1 MRQRAFRR
9 FGEMPDKHYLYKS
22 LLAKAMNKVGIFLFV
37 FLGMLSAGSA
47 LATERVRMS
56 CDRSLYA
63 AGETIWLR
71 GWVTEAGFPAGLVGK
86 MPTSRFLYVELLR
99 DGVGGVERRL
109 KLKERSGMFFGQ
121 MELPEDLE
129 GGWYTLRAYTRAQKD
144 WPAEA
149 LFHTRLLIRGV
160 GAVPA
165 LYAGQK
171 KAGENLEAPAAD
183 VKVKLSAVEDGHLSV
198 TLTDKEGNPVIG
210 NFALSVTKG
219 SYADFDFQFTPTV
232 LAEAVADLPEGTREY
247 TQELDFRVKSVRNR
261 LPDQYHVAIMSQDIG
276 YYYSTDVPGDRSV
289 KGEVGQSFRIPD
301 LDYPEETLFSVNVT
315 GSKFL
320 YPAMENDEAAFAA
333 PFDYGPTYPVRET
346 IRDTAVIRERFVGTV
361 APLPADDT
369 ISASRITAERKPA
382 FYKPSRL
389 VGPYSNV
396 FEWRQVKLREEL
408 QKWDDMDLMAYISA
422 HFAGLITTW
431 GEDGLRTGRTMY
443 TTRDGFI
450 SSRVTVSHGQAKYNN
465 RAGYRSVALYIDG
478 MKEPDWERAAIM
490 TVREVQNLYV
500 LRGTEAALYSAA
512 AVVLLELRHF
522 DEKMLEEKKNE
533 RKTTIA
539 LLPLGWQQ
547 PKAFDAAPALNPDR
561 QGTLYWNP
569 CIRTDVQGC
578 ADIILPELPDNYY
591 LRLEGL
597 TLDGR
602 WFQYCFSAK

>member
-1 MRQRAFRR
+1 
-9 FGEMPDKHYLYKS
+9 
-22 LLAKAMNKVGIFLFV
+22 
-37 FLGMLSAGSA
+37 
-47 LATERVRMS
+47 
-56 CDRSLYA
+56 
-63 AGETIWLR
+63 
-71 GWVTEAGFPAGLVGK
+71 
-86 MPTSRFLYVELLR
+86 
-99 DGVGGVERRL
+99 
-109 KLKERSGMFFGQ
+109 
-121 MELPEDLE
+121 
-129 GGWYTLRAYTRAQKD
+129 
-144 WPAEA
+144 
-149 LFHTRLLIRGV
+149 
-160 GAVPA
+160 
-165 LYAGQK
+165 
-171 KAGENLEAPAAD
+171 
-183 VKVKLSAVEDGHLSV
+183 
-198 TLTDKEGNPVIG
+198 
-210 NFALSVTKG
+210 
-219 SYADFDFQFTPTV
+219 
-232 LAEAVADLPEGTREY
+232 
-247 TQELDFRVKSVRNR
+247 
-261 LPDQYHVAIMSQDIG
+261 
-276 YYYSTDVPGDRSV
+276 
-289 KGEVGQSFRIPD
+289 
-301 LDYPEETLFSVNVT
+301 
-315 GSKFL
+315 
-320 YPAMENDEAAFAA
+320 MENDEAAFAA
-333 PFDYGPTYPVRET
+333 SFDYGPTYPVRET
-346 IRDTAVIRERFVGTV
+346 IRDTTVIRERFVGTV

-408 QKWDDMDLMAYISA
+408 QRWDDMDLMAYISA

-431 GEDGLRTGRTMY
+431 GKDGLRIGRTMY

-569 CIRTDVQGC
+569 CIRTDAAGQAVVT
-578 ADIILPELPDNYY
+578 LPELPEGGAY
-591 LRLEGL
+591 LRLEGQ

-602 WFQYCFSAK
+602 WFMFSKLI

>member
-1 MRQRAFRR
+1 MKR
-9 FGEMPDKHYLYKS
+9 
-22 LLAKAMNKVGIFLFV
+22 LLLLTILCFCFLW
-37 FLGMLSAGSA
+37 AEA
-47 LATERVRMS
+47 AERVWVH

-63 AGETIWLR
+63 AGETVWLR
-71 GWVTEAGFPAGLVGK
+71 GWVTDEERAAPVSK
-86 MPTSRFLYVELLR
+86 FLYVELLR

-121 MELPEDLE
+121 MELPEDLKS
-129 GGWYTLRAYTRAQKD
+129 GWYTLRAYTRAQKD

-149 LFHTRLLIRGV
+149 LFHTRLLIRGA
-160 GAVPA
+160 GPVPS
-165 LYAGQK
+165 LYEAGQVSG
-171 KAGENLEAPAAD
+171 ASASD
-183 VKVKLSAVEDGHLSV
+183 VKVELSADEDGHLSV
-198 TLTDKEGNPVIG
+198 TLTDKDGNLVIG

-219 SYADFDFQFTPTV
+219 SYADFDFQTDPV
-232 LAEAVADLPEGTREY
+232 PVGVDENLPEGDREY

-276 YYYSTDVPGDRSV
+276 YYYSTDVPGDRAI
-289 KGEVGQSFRIPD
+289 KGEEGQAFRIPD

-333 PFDYGPTYPVRET
+333 PFDYGPTYPAREV
-346 IRDTAVIRERFVGTV
+346 IRDTAAIRERFEGTV

-422 HFAGLITTW
+422 HFAGLVTTW
-431 GEDGLRTGRTMY
+431 GKAGLRVGRTMY
-443 TTRDGFI
+443 TTRDGTI
-450 SSRVTVSHGQAKYNN
+450 SSRVTVTHGQAVYNN
-465 RAGYRSVALYIDG
+465 KAGYRPVALYIDG
-478 MKEPDWERAAIM
+478 MREPDWERAAIM

-500 LRGTEAALYSAA
+500 LRGTEAALYSAP

-561 QGTLYWNP
+561 QGTFYWNP
-569 CIRTDVQGC
+569 CIRTDATGH
-578 ADIILPELPDNYY
+578 ADIALPELPDKYY
-591 LRLEGL
+591 LRLEGQ

-602 WFQYCFSAK
+602 WFMFSK

>member
-1 MRQRAFRR
+1 
-9 FGEMPDKHYLYKS
+9 
-22 LLAKAMNKVGIFLFV
+22 MNKYLFLVITCFCSC
-37 FLGMLSAGSA
+37 LWTDAA
-47 LATERVRMS
+47 ERVRVS

-71 GWVTEAGFPAGLVGK
+71 GWVTEAGSPAGEVGE
-86 MPTSRFLYVELLR
+86 MPTSKFLYVELLR
-99 DGVGGVERRL
+99 DGLGSVEQRI
-109 KLKERSGMFFGQ
+109 KLKERGGMFFGQ
-121 MELPEDLE
+121 MSLDEGLE
-129 GGWYTLRAYTRAQKD
+129 SGWYTLRAYTRAQKD

-149 LFHTRLLIRGV
+149 LFHTRLLIRGA
-160 GAVPA
+160 GPVPS
-165 LYAGQK
+165 LYEAGQVSG
-171 KAGENLEAPAAD
+171 ASASD
-183 VKVKLSAVEDGHLSV
+183 VKVELSAAEDGHLSV
-198 TLTDKEGNPVIG
+198 TLTDEDGNPVIG
-210 NFALSVTKG
+210 NFALSVAKG
-219 SYADFDFQFTPTV
+219 SYADFDFQSTPT
-232 LAEAVADLPEGTREY
+232 AQADAVANLPEGAREY
-247 TQELDFRVKSVRNR
+247 TQELDFSVKSVRNR

-276 YYYSTDVPGDRSV
+276 YYYSTDVPGDRAI
-289 KGEVGQSFRIPD
+289 KGEEGQSFRIPD

-333 PFDYGPTYPVRET
+333 PFDYGPTYPAREV
-346 IRDTAVIRERFVGTV
+346 IRDTTTIRERFEGTV

-389 VGPYSNV
+389 VGPYSNL

-422 HFAGLITTW
+422 HFAGLVTTW
-431 GEDGLRTGRTMY
+431 GSDGLRIGRTMY
-443 TTRDGFI
+443 TTRDGTI
-450 SSRVTVSHGQAKYNN
+450 SSRVTVTHGQAKYNN
-465 RAGYRSVALYIDG
+465 KAGYRPVALYIDG
-478 MKEPDWERAAIM
+478 MREPDWERAAIM

-569 CIRTDVQGC
+569 CIRTDATGH
-578 ADIILPELPDNYY
+578 ADIALPEILDKYY
-591 LRLEGL
+591 LRLEGQA
-597 TLDGR
+597 LDGR
-602 WFQYCFSAK
+602 WFMFSK

>member
-1 MRQRAFRR
+1 
-9 FGEMPDKHYLYKS
+9 
-22 LLAKAMNKVGIFLFV
+22 MNKVGIFLFV

-71 GWVTEAGFPAGLVGK
+71 GWVTEAGFPADVVGE

-171 KAGENLEAPAAD
+171 KAGENPEAPAAD

-219 SYADFDFQFTPTV
+219 SYADFDFQTAPETQS
-232 LAEAVADLPEGTREY
+232 AVDDTNLPEGVREY
-247 TQELDFRVKSVRNR
+247 AQELDFRVKSVRNR
-261 LPDQYHVAIMSQDIG
+261 LPELYHVAIMSQDIG

-333 PFDYGPTYPVRET
+333 PFDYGPTYPVREI

-591 LRLEGL
+591 LRLEGQ

>member
-1 MRQRAFRR
+1 MKRL
-9 FGEMPDKHYLYKS
+9 P
-22 LLAKAMNKVGIFLFV
+22 LL
-37 FLGMLSAGSA
+37 LSALFILMLCPASHAGES
-47 LATERVRMS
+47 VRLV

-63 AGETIWLR
+63 AGETVWLR
-71 GWVTEAGFPAGLVGK
+71 AWVQEEAPGADKV
-86 MPTSRFLYVELLR
+86 PTSRFVYVELLR
-99 DGVGGVERRL
+99 DGVGGVERRV
-109 KLKERSGMFFGQ
+109 KLKERGGLFIGQ

-129 GGWYTLRAYTRAQKD
+129 SGWYTLRAYTRAQKD

-149 LFHTRLLIRGV
+149 LFHTRLLIRGA
-160 GAVPA
+160 GPVPGIYADKQDAANPDDIRVA
-165 LYAGQK
+165 LTYD
-171 KAGENLEAPAAD
+171 AD
-183 VKVKLSAVEDGHLSV
+183 GRLDV
-198 TLTDKEGNPVIG
+198 TLTDADGRPVPG
-210 NFALSVTKG
+210 NFSLSVVRG
-219 SYADFDFQFTPTV
+219 RYADFDFQSSPAPAD
-232 LAEAVADLPEGTREY
+232 AEASLPEGPREY
-247 TQELDFRVKSVRNR
+247 TQELEFRVKSVRNR

-276 YYYSTDVPGDRSV
+276 YYYSTDVPGDRTI
-289 KGEVGQSFRIPD
+289 KGEEGQSFRIPD

-320 YPAMENDEAAFAA
+320 FPAMENEEAAFAA
-333 PFDYGPTYPVRET
+333 PFDYGPTYPAREI
-346 IRDTAVIRERFVGTV
+346 IRDTAAIRERFEGTV

-382 FYKPSRL
+382 FYKPSRM

-422 HFAGLITTW
+422 HFAGLVTTW
-431 GEDGLRTGRTMY
+431 GQAGLRIGRTMY
-443 TTRDGFI
+443 TTRDGTI
-450 SSRVTVSHGQAKYNN
+450 SSRVTVTHGQAKYNN
-465 RAGYRSVALYIDG
+465 KAGYRPVALYIDG
-478 MKEPDWERAAIM
+478 MREPDWERAAIM

-547 PKAFDAAPALNPDR
+547 PKAFDAAPTDKPER

-569 CIRTDVQGC
+569 CIRTDAQGQ
-578 ADIILPELPDNYY
+578 AFLTLPDTLRDLPDGYY
-591 LRLEGL
+591 LRLEGQ

-602 WFQYCFSAK
+602 WFMFSK

>member
-1 MRQRAFRR
+1 
-9 FGEMPDKHYLYKS
+9 
-22 LLAKAMNKVGIFLFV
+22 MNRVGIFLFV

-71 GWVTEAGFPAGLVGK
+71 GWVTEAGFPAGVVEE

-171 KAGENLEAPAAD
+171 KAGENPEAPAAD

-219 SYADFDFQFTPTV
+219 SYADFDFQTAPETQS
-232 LAEAVADLPEGTREY
+232 AVDDTNLPEGVREY
-247 TQELDFRVKSVRNR
+247 AQELDFRVKSVRNR
-261 LPDQYHVAIMSQDIG
+261 LPELYHVAIMSQDIG

-346 IRDTAVIRERFVGTV
+346 IRDTTVIRERFVGTV

-591 LRLEGL
+591 LRLEGQ

>member
-1 MRQRAFRR
+1 
-9 FGEMPDKHYLYKS
+9 
-22 LLAKAMNKVGIFLFV
+22 
-37 FLGMLSAGSA
+37 
-47 LATERVRMS
+47 
-56 CDRSLYA
+56 
-63 AGETIWLR
+63 
-71 GWVTEAGFPAGLVGK
+71 
-86 MPTSRFLYVELLR
+86 
-99 DGVGGVERRL
+99 
-109 KLKERSGMFFGQ
+109 
-121 MELPEDLE
+121 
-129 GGWYTLRAYTRAQKD
+129 
-144 WPAEA
+144 
-149 LFHTRLLIRGV
+149 
-160 GAVPA
+160 
-165 LYAGQK
+165 
-171 KAGENLEAPAAD
+171 
-183 VKVKLSAVEDGHLSV
+183 
-198 TLTDKEGNPVIG
+198 
-210 NFALSVTKG
+210 
-219 SYADFDFQFTPTV
+219 
-232 LAEAVADLPEGTREY
+232 
-247 TQELDFRVKSVRNR
+247 
-261 LPDQYHVAIMSQDIG
+261 
-276 YYYSTDVPGDRSV
+276 
-289 KGEVGQSFRIPD
+289 
-301 LDYPEETLFSVNVT
+301 
-315 GSKFL
+315 
-320 YPAMENDEAAFAA
+320 
-333 PFDYGPTYPVRET
+333 
-346 IRDTAVIRERFVGTV
+346 
-361 APLPADDT
+361 
-369 ISASRITAERKPA
+369 
-382 FYKPSRL
+382 
-389 VGPYSNV
+389 
-396 FEWRQVKLREEL
+396 
-408 QKWDDMDLMAYISA
+408 MDLMAYISA

>member
-1 MRQRAFRR
+1 
-9 FGEMPDKHYLYKS
+9 
-22 LLAKAMNKVGIFLFV
+22 MNRVSIFLFV

-71 GWVTEAGFPAGLVGK
+71 GWVTEAGFPADVVGE

-171 KAGENLEAPAAD
+171 KACENLEAPAAD

-219 SYADFDFQFTPTV
+219 SYADFDFQTAPETQS
-232 LAEAVADLPEGTREY
+232 AVDDTNLPEGVREY
-247 TQELDFRVKSVRNR
+247 AQELDFRVKSVRNR
-261 LPDQYHVAIMSQDIG
+261 LPELYHVAIMSQDIG

-333 PFDYGPTYPVRET
+333 PFDYGPTYPVREI

-591 LRLEGL
+591 LRLEGQ

>member
-1 MRQRAFRR
+1 
-9 FGEMPDKHYLYKS
+9 
-22 LLAKAMNKVGIFLFV
+22 MNKYLLLITCFCSCLWTD
-37 FLGMLSAGSA
+37 AA
-47 LATERVRMS
+47 ERVRVS

-71 GWVTEAGFPAGLVGK
+71 GWVTEAGSPAGEVGE
-86 MPTSRFLYVELLR
+86 MPTSKFLYVELLR
-99 DGVGGVERRL
+99 DGLGSVEQRI
-109 KLKERSGMFFGQ
+109 KLKERGGMFFGQ
-121 MELPEDLE
+121 MPLDDGLE
-129 GGWYTLRAYTRAQKD
+129 SGWYTLRAYTRAQKD
-144 WPAEA
+144 WPAES
-149 LFHTRLLIRGV
+149 LFHTRLLIRGAGPV
-160 GAVPA
+160 QSLYEARQVSGA
-165 LYAGQK
+165 G
-171 KAGENLEAPAAD
+171 APD
-183 VKVKLSAVEDGHLSV
+183 IKVDLAETEDGHLSV
-198 TLTDKEGNPVIG
+198 TLTDEDGNPVIG

-219 SYADFDFQFTPTV
+219 SYADFDFQTAPV
-232 LAEAVADLPEGTREY
+232 PVGVDEKLLEGDREY

-276 YYYSTDVPGDRSV
+276 YYYSTDVPGDRAI
-289 KGEVGQSFRIPD
+289 KGEEGQSFRIPD

-320 YPAMENDEAAFAA
+320 YPAMENDEAAFAS
-333 PFDYGPTYPVRET
+333 PFDYGPTYPAREI
-346 IRDTAVIRERFVGTV
+346 IRDTAAIRERFEGTV

-422 HFAGLITTW
+422 HFAGLVTTW
-431 GEDGLRTGRTMY
+431 GQAGLRIGRTMY
-443 TTRDGFI
+443 TTRDGTI
-450 SSRVTVSHGQAKYNN
+450 SSRVTVTHGQAKYNN
-465 RAGYRSVALYIDG
+465 KAGYRPVALYIDG
-478 MKEPDWERAAIM
+478 MREPDWERAAIM

-569 CIRTDVQGC
+569 CIRTDAAGQAVVT
-578 ADIILPELPDNYY
+578 LPELPEGGAY
-591 LRLEGL
+591 LRLEGQ

-602 WFQYCFSAK
+602 WFMFSKLI

>member
-1 MRQRAFRR
+1 M
-9 FGEMPDKHYLYKS
+9 
-22 LLAKAMNKVGIFLFV
+22 
-37 FLGMLSAGSA
+37 
-47 LATERVRMS
+47 
-56 CDRSLYA
+56 
-63 AGETIWLR
+63 
-71 GWVTEAGFPAGLVGK
+71 
-86 MPTSRFLYVELLR
+86 
-99 DGVGGVERRL
+99 
-109 KLKERSGMFFGQ
+109 
-121 MELPEDLE
+121 
-129 GGWYTLRAYTRAQKD
+129 
-144 WPAEA
+144 
-149 LFHTRLLIRGV
+149 
-160 GAVPA
+160 
-165 LYAGQK
+165 
-171 KAGENLEAPAAD
+171 
-183 VKVKLSAVEDGHLSV
+183 
-198 TLTDKEGNPVIG
+198 TLTDKDGNLVIG

-219 SYADFDFQFTPTV
+219 SYADFDFQTDPV
-232 LAEAVADLPEGTREY
+232 PVGVDENLPEGDREY

-276 YYYSTDVPGDRSV
+276 YYYSTDVPGDRAI
-289 KGEVGQSFRIPD
+289 KGEEGQAFRIPD

-333 PFDYGPTYPVRET
+333 PFDYGPTYPAREV
-346 IRDTAVIRERFVGTV
+346 IRDTAAIRERFEGTV

-422 HFAGLITTW
+422 HFAGLVTTW
-431 GEDGLRTGRTMY
+431 GKAGLRVGRTMY
-443 TTRDGFI
+443 TTRDGTI
-450 SSRVTVSHGQAKYNN
+450 SSRVTVTHGQAVYNN
-465 RAGYRSVALYIDG
+465 KAGYRPVALYIDG
-478 MKEPDWERAAIM
+478 MREPDWERAAIM

-500 LRGTEAALYSAA
+500 LRGTEAALYSAP

-561 QGTLYWNP
+561 QGTFYWNP
-569 CIRTDVQGC
+569 CIRTDATGH
-578 ADIILPELPDNYY
+578 ADIALPELPDKYY
-591 LRLEGL
+591 LRLEGQ

-602 WFQYCFSAK
+602 WFMFSK

>member
-1 MRQRAFRR
+1 
-9 FGEMPDKHYLYKS
+9 
-22 LLAKAMNKVGIFLFV
+22 MNRVGIFLFV

-219 SYADFDFQFTPTV
+219 SYADFDYQFTPTV

-301 LDYPEETLFSVNVT
+301 LDYPEETLFTVNVT

-333 PFDYGPTYPVRET
+333 PFDYGPTYPVREV

-422 HFAGLITTW
+422 HFAGLVTTY
-431 GEDGLRTGRTMY
+431 GQAGLRIGRTMY
-443 TTRDGFI
+443 TTRAGTI
-450 SSRVTVSHGQAKYNN
+450 SSRVIVTHGQAT
-465 RAGYRSVALYIDG
+465 YRNKASYRPVDLYIDG
-478 MKEPDWERAAIM
+478 TKEPDWERAAIM
-490 TVREVQNLYV
+490 SVRDVQNLYV

-591 LRLEGL
+591 LRLEGQ